1 MGSPLQF
8 EVLRKDLK
16 DRTQYL
22 LAMEFD
28 YLTSFGYSD
37 CLSRLFESVK
47 AVYVLVVGSES
58 PELTKFKEKYL
69 KKTLNVTL

>member
-1 MGSPLQF
+1 
-8 EVLRKDLK
+8 
-16 DRTQYL
+16 
-22 LAMEFD
+22 MEFD

-37 CLSRLFESVK
+37 CLNRLFESVK